1 MHTTRNIIDK
11 NKHQYGGFV
20 QHMHPLIAIGLFA
33 GLASWLSSK
42 NKDNK
47 MPAVQRQFED
57 FHSAICFDED
67 DEKATLREKRDTIV
81 TALKEKLGND
91 VPSFVNFNQGSYSM
105 HTGVMPLDGNF
116 DIDVGLIFD
125 CNQDRYPDP
134 VVLKKKVR
142 DAVNTNFRTVLIRRP
157 CVTVNYMSGGK
168 IAYHVDLV
176 IYTKG
181 DDGKLYLAKGKEN
194 SAEEHRIWEVSDPK
208 ELTKRICGAFNDSDE
223 LAQYR
228 RCIRYLKRW
237 RQVQFQ
243 GAGAPLS
250 IALTVAALQ
259 WFNPNFGM
267 FGKPVDLLAMLDWV
281 KTMLGQFTNEYRQDD
296 GMHLRLKV
304 ALPVEPYS
312 DLMAKRTAA
321 QMKNFKEKLEALRD
335 ALQNAY
341 DEELPEDACKHLKK
355 QFGGDFKV
363 PEKSETAKAVA
374 PAVISTGNS
383 A

>member
-1 MHTTRNIIDK
+1 
-11 NKHQYGGFV
+11 
-20 QHMHPLIAIGLFA
+20 MHPLIAIGLFA
-33 GLASWLSSK
+33 GLASWLFSK
-42 NKDNK
+42 DKDSK
-47 MPAVQRQFED
+47 MPAVQQQFED
-57 FHSAICFDED
+57 FHSAICFDEA

-81 TALKEKLGND
+81 KALRDNFDDD

-105 HTGVMPLDGNF
+105 HTGVVPLDGNF

-125 CNQDRYPDP
+125 CTKDKYPDP
-134 VVLKKKVR
+134 VVLKRRVR
-142 DAVNTNFRTVLIRRP
+142 DAANTNFRTVVIRRP
-157 CVTVNYMSGGK
+157 CVTVNYMSDGK
-168 IAYHVDLV
+168 IAYHVDLA

-208 ELTKRICGAFNDSDE
+208 ELTKRICGAFEDSDK

-228 RCIRYLKRW
+228 RCIRFLKRW

-250 IALTVAALQ
+250 IALTVAALH
-259 WFNPNFGM
+259 WFKPNFGTS
-267 FGKPVDLLAMLDWV
+267 GKPVDLLAMLDWV
-281 KTMLGQFTNEYRQDD
+281 KAMLSQFTYDYRQDD

-321 QMKNFKEKLEALRD
+321 QMKHFKEKLEALRD
-335 ALQNAY
+335 TLQNAY
-341 DEELPEDACKHLKK
+341 DEDLPEDACKLLKK
-355 QFGGDFKV
+355 QFGDDFKV

>member
-1 MHTTRNIIDK
+1 
-11 NKHQYGGFV
+11 
-20 QHMHPLIAIGLFA
+20 MHPLIAIGLFA
-33 GLASWLSSK
+33 GFASWLFSK
-42 NKDNK
+42 DKDSK

-57 FHSAICFDED
+57 FHSAICFDDD

-81 TALKEKLGND
+81 KALRDRLGND

-105 HTGVMPLDGNF
+105 HTGVVPLDGNF

-125 CNQDRYPDP
+125 CNQDRYTDP
-134 VVLKKKVR
+134 VVLKKMVR
-142 DAVNTNFRTVLIRRP
+142 DAANTNFRTALIRRP
-157 CVTVNYMSGGK
+157 CVTVNYMSGGE
-168 IAYHVDLV
+168 IAYHVDLA

-208 ELTKRICGAFNDSDE
+208 ELTKRICGAFEDSDK

-237 RQVQFQ
+237 RQVQFR

-250 IALTVAALQ
+250 IALTVAALY
-259 WFNPNFGM
+259 WFKPNLGIS
-267 FGKPVDLLAMLDWV
+267 GKPVDLLAMLDWV
-281 KTMLGQFTNEYRQDD
+281 KAILGQFTYDYHQDE

-335 ALQNAY
+335 ALQKAY
-341 DEELPEDACKHLKK
+341 DEDLPEDACKHLKK
-355 QFGGDFKV
+355 QFGDDFKV
-363 PEKSETAKAVA
+363 PEKSETAKMVA